1 MTRQN
6 RKIAVSWAKKSVKTN
21 NVVISDQ
28 YFTCVENFDQADA
41 VVNKLAKNNI
51 LVFQGPGKTG
61 AVLVHK
67 HNKDLDVTHMD
78 IASDR
83 PHLDKEVCYAGTL
96 GDGKDGNIML
106 LSPWQLTF
114 AYCESADPWQ

>member
-1 MTRQN
+1 MSRQN
-6 RKIAVSWAKKSVKTN
+6 RKIAISWAKKSVKTN
-21 NVVISDQ
+21 NVVISNQ

-67 HNKDLDVTHMD
+67 HNKNLDVKHMD

-96 GDGKDGNIML
+96 AKDGDVMI

-114 AYCESADPWQ
+114 A